1 MFERSPGYFK
11 QFQKQFKFFVTDE
24 NLNLTSLNNFAVCS
38 HYNSDFCQLSTTTTN
53 QHHFHVLIDS
63 THDALDTT
71 KRYKL
76 YSVPCLFT
84 TFQHLFSLAPDLK
97 TKGDVFTKLKLA
109 VDFNI
114 KNGEKNDS
122 SLIRKRLPKITTT
135 NTTTTTT
142 AGAAPSTQ
150 FQSKTGKSK
159 SNDGISN
166 LLTVPPTAQKSMH
179 NMILPSKQIQTD
191 NFSSETLR
199 RFEKIL
205 TGPHSGAFCQIMDIF
220 VSGYGNMTI
229 DTDLLFVR
237 LIYEEKIK
245 F

>member
-1 MFERSPGYFK
+1 M
-11 QFQKQFKFFVTDE
+11 
-24 NLNLTSLNNFAVCS
+24 CS
-38 HYNSDFCQLSTTTTN
+38 HYISDFCQLSTTTTN

-63 THDALDTT
+63 SHDALNTT

-84 TFQHLFSLAPDLK
+84 TFQHLFSLAPDVK
-97 TKGDVFTKLKLA
+97 TKGDVFTKLKLE

-114 KNGEKNDS
+114 KIGEKIDS
-122 SLIRKRLPKITTT
+122 SLIRKRLPTITTT
-135 NTTTTTT
+135 TNTTTTT

-205 TGPHSGAFCQIMDIF
+205 TGLHSGAFCQIMDIF

-229 DTDLLFVR
+229 DTELLFVR
-237 LIYEEKIK
+237 LNYEEKIK